1 MGFFSRQP
9 KGPAEQIY
17 AVPLAARKLP
27 GQAAAS
33 PEIYVFYAFVS
44 AESPDQALEFV
55 RTALPED
62 GYEFIELTGRI
73 IFTGRADWDGFVAS
87 KFDWMKDAL
96 PTGRQ
101 LDKFVRGVVHYSPK
115 ITRM

>member
-9 KGPAEQIY
+9 KVPAEQIY
-17 AVPLAARKLP
+17 AVPLAARKLS
-27 GQAAAS
+27 GSAAPS
-33 PEIYVFYAFVS
+33 HEIYVYYAFVS
-44 AESPDQALEFV
+44 AESPDQALDFV
-55 RTALPED
+55 RTAVRDD

-73 IFTGRADWDGFVAS
+73 IFTNRADWDGFVGS
-87 KFDWMKDAL
+87 KFGWMKESL

-115 ITRM
+115 IVRM